1 MCSKTNSK
9 ANGCN
14 CGAKTSSSSWP
25 SPAKILLLCGRHSIL
40 CLKKKR
46 ARQAAKET
54 LSYFDFFLQPQI
66 VMYAKIA
73 AIHGFDLG
81 IDHEI
86 APKEA
91 IAYAP
96 LPEGEYQDPFDFM
109 RTYDLDFPYEYLQN
123 WVDYYTGQT
132 DTLGLPPLVNDE

>member
-1 MCSKTNSK
+1 MRQ
-9 ANGCN
+9 ALD
-14 CGAKTSSSSWP
+14 P
-25 SPAKILLLCGRHSIL
+25 LFE
-40 CLKKKR
+40 KKR

>member
-1 MCSKTNSK
+1 M
-9 ANGCN
+9 
-14 CGAKTSSSSWP
+14 
-25 SPAKILLLCGRHSIL
+25 
-40 CLKKKR
+40 
-46 ARQAAKET
+46 
-54 LSYFDFFLQPQI
+54 QPQI

-81 IDHEI
+81 IDYEI
-86 APKEA
+86 APKET

-109 RTYDLDFPYEYLQN
+109 RAYDLDFPYEYLQN

-132 DTLGLPPLVNDE
+132 DTLGLPPLANDE